1 MDKRA
6 GTGNKGR
13 KGIIQCGILIPAL
26 LLCLLLT
33 GCSAKGLSGRDWIN
47 KQYSDL
53 MALKEYC
60 KGMDDVVSLYVEE
73 LALLK
78 AQFIILQDD
87 CKSREEELLPG
98 KVSEEEIKAIRAYQK
113 TWADV
118 RELILLI
125 TSDKSI
131 LDGNQLIYQYLA
143 YKEIIREDVSEYL
156 DLYYKYNPGAETE
169 E

>member
-13 KGIIQCGILIPAL
+13 KGIIPCGILIPAL

-60 KGMDDVVSLYVEE
+60 KGMDDVVSLYVADAITSETYVEE

-87 CKSREEELLPG
+87 CKSR
-98 KVSEEEIKAIRAYQK
+98 
-113 TWADV
+113 
-118 RELILLI
+118 
-125 TSDKSI
+125 
-131 LDGNQLIYQYLA
+131 
-143 YKEIIREDVSEYL
+143 
-156 DLYYKYNPGAETE
+156 
-169 E
+169 